1 MLIAELYVPD
11 LILIRADVTWVTDR
25 AGQAGAYC
33 RSAPERD
40 RKVEPAYRFSRRKFL
55 QAAMAVA
62 AATGTGVGCAGS
74 RSPWRFLTVDE
85 ARTLAA
91 ICDQIIPEDE
101 DPGAAWAGVVNYIDL
116 QLCGPLQHLRNSYR
130 QGIAAVDKSSRVLY
144 GADFA
149 GLAEAKQVELLT
161 MMEQG
166 RAPSEIWKQNSS
178 QEFFALL
185 VDQTMQGFYGDPR
198 HGGNRDHASWKM
210 LGVPYPP
217 IRGRLHYDVSKL

>member
-1 MLIAELYVPD
+1 
-11 LILIRADVTWVTDR
+11 
-25 AGQAGAYC
+25 
-33 RSAPERD
+33 
-40 RKVEPAYRFSRRKFL
+40 
-55 QAAMAVA
+55 MAVA
-62 AATGTGVGCAGS
+62 AATGTGVGCAS
-74 RSPWRFLTVDE
+74 RRSPWRFLTVDE

-101 DPGAAWAGVVNYIDL
+101 DPGAAWAGVVNYIDR

-130 QGIAAVDKSSRVLY
+130 QGIAAVNNSSAALY

-149 GLAEAKQVELLT
+149 SLASAKQVELLT

-166 RAPSEIWKQNSS
+166 RAPREIWTQISS
-178 QEFFALL
+178 QEYFALL

-198 HGGNRDHASWKM
+198 HGGNRDHISWKM

-217 IRGRLHYDVSKL
+217 IRGRLHYDVDKQ